1 MSFASYDFLFSFLP
15 LAVLLIWAALFI
27 DAKRLLI
34 PAIIISSIVFYGYTS
49 FPHLLLLLSL
59 ILATWVIG
67 ILYNK
72 IKGTPLGALVL
83 FIGVMLN
90 LSSLLIWKYGSSFVE
105 AWNMLGWIQAKDPG
119 LIMPLGISFYS
130 LQMIGFLLD
139 IQRGK
144 TQPSPLPSFA
154 AFVLFFPQLLAGPI
168 VSHRRMMREFETTR
182 SELTFDK
189 RVDMAA
195 LGVAWIAIGL
205 FKKAVIADSIGRVTI
220 PMIVGA
226 SVRDLTL
233 IQAWEIML
241 SSGARIYFDFSGY
254 CDMAVGIGLLFGI
267 KLPANFN
274 APMRLATISDGWRRW
289 HITFHNF
296 LRDHVYRHLRN
307 LFGGSKVGI
316 GAATVIVFLISALW
330 HGNSVVFLVWG
341 LVCGFSWLALTYLAA
356 RPSTHYR
363 NITQISLAVALYMFL
378 PLMFVVPDLESVFF
392 VVGQLFAIDTLP
404 QSLRDF
410 GDQGGWYMGAILCV
424 NAIII
429 SEISTQV
436 LLSDKYTH
444 RDRTFFGYRPPIW
457 APNFKWALFIT
468 VLLVIGFYYVGKSP
482 PFVYFRF

>member
-119 LIMPLGISFYS
+119 LIMPLG
-130 LQMIGFLLD
+130 
-139 IQRGK
+139 
-144 TQPSPLPSFA
+144 
-154 AFVLFFPQLLAGPI
+154 
-168 VSHRRMMREFETTR
+168 
-182 SELTFDK
+182 FDK